1 MVAIAMPRVRI
12 PKVHTTVPANRV
24 FLETEGKVAK
34 VKNNINERKSLFLKT
49 FN

>member
-1 MVAIAMPRVRI
+1 VKEISTNANAVSMVAIAMPRVRI

-34 VKNNINERKSLFLKT
+34 T
-49 FN
+49 